1 MSWLDGS
8 ALIAGIVVLGLAIV
22 VSLALR
28 RRNVKEPSAMGM
40 ALLPISVLL
49 VFVIGIV
56 LVLHGVGM
64 V

>member
-1 MSWLDGS
+1 MSWLGGS
-8 ALIAGIVVLGLAIV
+8 ELIAGVVILALAFM

-28 RRNVKEPSAMGM
+28 RRNVTEPSALGI

-56 LVLHGVGM
+56 LILHGIGM

>member
-8 ALIAGIVVLGLAIV
+8 ALIAGIVVLALAFI

-28 RRNVKEPSAMGM
+28 RRNVTEPSALGM